1 MNTED
6 DAHPTNEQGC
16 RSGRGQSEN
25 QPDGDE
31 EATETAKRVNITI
44 SEGQHQTLVDFAEEN
59 GMHFSELVRRSCAH
73 FRNQHENDQ
82 TARELQP
89 LLHEIQEQS
98 EQLESQSTLIEALG
112 DQLEHLSGAVDDDSD
127 ESNLSDEELAED
139 LWTLLKKE
147 EALTIPDMV
156 KDTKFDHQQV
166 KRGLN
171 KLRDSHVVQRAESD
185 STETAWVAT
194 T

>member
-6 DAHPTNEQGC
+6 DAHPTHKQGC
-16 RSGRGQSEN
+16 RSGEGQSEN

-89 LLHEIQEQS
+89 LLHEIREQS
-98 EQLESQSTLIEALG
+98 EQLESHSTLIEALG
-112 DQLEHLSGAVDDDSD
+112 DQLDHLSGAVNDDAD
-127 ESNLSDEELAED
+127 EASLSDEELAED

-147 EALTIPDMV
+147 KELTILEMV
-156 KDTKFDHQQV
+156 NDTEFDRRQV
-166 KRGLN
+166 QRGLN
-171 KLRDSHVVQRAESD
+171 KLRDSHVVQTAEND
-185 STETAWVAT
+185 SNETAWVAT